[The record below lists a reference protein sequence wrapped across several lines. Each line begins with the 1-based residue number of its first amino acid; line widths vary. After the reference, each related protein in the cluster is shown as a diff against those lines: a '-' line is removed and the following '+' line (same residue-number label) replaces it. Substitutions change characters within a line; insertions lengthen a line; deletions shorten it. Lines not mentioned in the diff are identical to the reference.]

1 MSNLIAGRIVGAC
14 ETAIKIMTANESR
27 QPKISF
33 MKLSKKVLS
42 TKKLKMK
49 RKLSTFVDLSNYAYT

>member
-33 MKLSKKVLS
+33 IKLSKKVL
-42 TKKLKMK
+42 
-49 RKLSTFVDLSNYAYT
+49 